1 MSAEVL
7 QLNGR
12 EVATYVWQPEAP
24 VSSSPRPF
32 LHPVRTL
39 AGRTVTDAVPDSH
52 PHQFGIG
59 VAYPDIGGVNFWGGR
74 TFVSGHGPA
83 WLDNH
88 GSQRHERWERRGGG
102 ELAHSLRWL
111 GPDER
116 VLLHERRVIG
126 CEPVSGSVWA
136 LSVRSRLANV
146 TDRPLEVRS
155 PAAKGRVGAGYGGF
169 FWRGPAVSGA
179 TVLSPAGPGAEP
191 VHGCSAAWVA
201 VAGADWTMVFV
212 PGDADTARDRWFVRA
227 RDYVGVCSSVA
238 WDEPLVLRPGE
249 EIARHVVT
257 LVADGVLNAESAAEL
272 VAESERGATDHGL
285 PAADRPVP
293 GGTPG
298 LHPRPVT

>member
-7 QLNGR
+7 RLGGR
-12 EVATYVWQPEAP
+12 EVATYVWRPEAP

-39 AGRTVTDAVPDSH
+39 AGRTVTDAAPVSH

-59 VAYPDIGGVNFWGGR
+59 LAYPDIHGVNFWGGR
-74 TFVSGHGPA
+74 TFVPGHGPA

-102 ELAHSLRWL
+102 ELAHRLRWL

-116 VLLHERRVIG
+116 MLLHERRVIG
-126 CEPVSGSVWA
+126 CEQVSGSVWS
-136 LSVRSRLANV
+136 LSVRSTLANV

-155 PAAKGRVGAGYGGF
+155 PAAQGRVGAGYGGF

-179 TVLSPAGPGAEP
+179 TVLSPAGTGVEP
-191 VHGCSAAWVA
+191 VHGHSAEWVA
-201 VAGADWTMVFV
+201 VAVADWTMVFA

-227 RDYVGVCSSVA
+227 RDYLGVCSSVA
-238 WDEPLVLRPGE
+238 WDAPLVLQPGE
-249 EIARHVVT
+249 EIARHVVA
-257 LVADGVLNAESAAEL
+257 LIADGALNADSAAKL
-272 VAESERGATDHGL
+272 VAESGRGAADRGL
-285 PAADRPVP
+285 PAADPPVL

-298 LHPRPVT
+298 FHSRPVP